1 MEVEVCITLLKI
13 MISQKSKCP
22 HGVEFPIFYR
32 LIQNQ
37 SRSMSDPSLSDI
49 DFKTE
54 MAMVRTNLKNI
65 LTENL

>member
-1 MEVEVCITLLKI
+1 

-22 HGVEFPIFYR
+22 HSVEFPIFYR